1 MRYIC
6 KLYDLLRKLWK
17 RPRQLVQK
25 VATPSV
31 DDDSQFSFY

>member
-1 MRYIC
+1 MKYIC

-17 RPRQLVQK
+17 HTREIVQK